1 MDKTRNLPNATGFN
15 PRMLSSGKPAFSD
28 PMELPHSSTSFDSE
42 TLMDH
47 DLMVKIGHGDH
58 AAFRT
63 LVERHQNS
71 LVGTI
76 SKMLGNESDS
86 EDIAQQVF
94 IRIWKHAKRYKPDNK
109 FTTYLYTIARNLV
122 YNESRRRSRKRT
134 SSSDQLEEDHHLQF
148 PAEANQEPDNHLL
161 ESELRIAIDA
171 AIEKLPENQRL
182 ALILRRYENVPY
194 EEIAVILKTSVPSV
208 KSLLFRAR
216 TTLREHLAKYLDE

>member
-1 MDKTRNLPNATGFN
+1 VFIRG
-15 PRMLSSGKPAFSD
+15 MLLSGNITFSD
-28 PMELPHSSTSFDSE
+28 PMELPNSSTKFDPE
-42 TLMDH
+42 TMIDHELM
-47 DLMVKIGHGDH
+47 MKVGNGDH
-58 AAFRT
+58 AAFRK
-63 LVERHQNS
+63 LVERHQNP

-76 SKMLGNESDS
+76 TKMLGNDSDS

-134 SSSDQLEEDHHLQF
+134 SSTDQLSEEHHLQF
-148 PAEANQEPDNHLL
+148 PGDANHEPDNNLL
-161 ESELRIAIDA
+161 EAELRSAIDIAIQ
-171 AIEKLPENQRL
+171 KLPENQRL
-182 ALILRRYENVPY
+182 AVILRRYENVPY